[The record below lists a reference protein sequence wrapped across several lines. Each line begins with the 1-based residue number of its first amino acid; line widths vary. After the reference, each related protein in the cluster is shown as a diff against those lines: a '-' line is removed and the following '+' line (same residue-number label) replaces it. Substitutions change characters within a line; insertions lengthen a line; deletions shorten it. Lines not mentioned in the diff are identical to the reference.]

1 MIFLAHNLACNWLF
15 YWIINW
21 FETLWFLF
29 TTCTFIRKKKKMTS
43 HAVNSK
49 TKQAT
54 NMNKWTEWWRRK
66 SCMYVIAYHVY
77 LVLIIIY
84 YFLFCLVLQTICW
97 IIPTSGF
104 GFLLW
109 EVMHKLFLGN
119 TARGRWMSNCGHM
132 DPFFGFSCVTQFSK
146 YLHGCKSASLIQQN
160 A

>member
-1 MIFLAHNLACNWLF
+1 MQSIFFQSSNGCNFVISLYNF
-15 YWIINW
+15 HFNQ
-21 FETLWFLF
+21 
-29 TTCTFIRKKKKMTS
+29 KKMTS

-54 NMNKWTEWWRRK
+54 NMNKWTEWWRSK

-132 DPFFGFSCVTQFSK
+132 DPFFGFSCVTQFGK